1 MGSEPGSNQKESQEE
16 FVPFRAMERTLSCA
30 FQGHELE
37 SGLLPENRGSWSLH
51 LIVEKK
57 VQRGGVTR
65 LSHTVI
71 VFPDQ

>member
-37 SGLLPENRGSWSLH
+37 SGLLPENRGELVPPLKS
-51 LIVEKK
+51 
-57 VQRGGVTR
+57 
-65 LSHTVI
+65 
-71 VFPDQ
+71 